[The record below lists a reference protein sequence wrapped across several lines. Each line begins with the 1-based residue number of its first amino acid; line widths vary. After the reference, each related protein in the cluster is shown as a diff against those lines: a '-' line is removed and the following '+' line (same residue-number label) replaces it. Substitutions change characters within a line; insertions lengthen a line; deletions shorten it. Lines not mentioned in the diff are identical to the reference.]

1 MTFVRDIE
9 EAVEELAD
17 WTVETVNEIIGEI
30 MADGK
35 PFFLEPKTELE
46 ELEEYAGVRGNPE
59 AWTKWIAE
67 QTGAIIMELQDSAV
81 APDLIISVHPVDIA
95 QKVAIDWSARMED
108 LLLKPE
114 YQLLDFGPPLPAIA
128 PAISQP
134 PAPPTPITPPSS
146 NGSTA
151 AASMLTGII

>member
-1 MTFVRDIE
+1 MSFVRDIE

-17 WTVETVNEIIGEI
+17 WTVETVNEIIAEI
-30 MADGK
+30 MSDGK

-46 ELEEYAGVRGNPE
+46 ELEEYMGVRGNKE
-59 AWTKWIAE
+59 AWTKWMAE

-108 LLLKPE
+108 TLLKEE
-114 YQLLDFGPPLPAIA
+114 YRGLL
-128 PAISQP
+128 
-134 PAPPTPITPPSS
+134 T
-146 NGSTA
+146 
-151 AASMLTGII
+151 